1 MGSHLATRIRH
12 AVGCD
17 VDIARLEMVEAT
29 APLLL
34 ACALDDGRV
43 IVDRDGLW
51 PGVLARRDAVEARAE
66 RSYQEQMTEAA
77 QAGLELS
84 CQDRRTQSI
93 TGHRGDRRPSHSE
106 SMEEI
111 DFLPIVKAY
120 PAVSKR
126 HGEVAC
132 IAGVQFTH
140 TDALSH
146 PDVHWVRLFPV
157 PFRDLE
163 DEQQFAKY
171 QPIRVR
177 VESHSSDSRPET
189 RRPDRESIEVT
200 GDTIPAKGD
209 WLGRRPYV
217 EPLMVD
223 SMCAIQ
229 CRQKEDRTS
238 LGLFRPAEILGLDI
252 EDIDVK
258 EEKEELAQ
266 TMARREAQGSLLKGG
281 EIDEK
286 AELLGAL
293 DLIPHRFKLRYRCAD
308 SGCQGHVQSI
318 IDWEILQFYRRERE
332 KPDWEQIVRRRVLE
346 EICAPDRDVALVVG
360 NQHQHENA
368 FLVLGFW
375 WPKRI
380 AEQLGL
386 GELGDIEH

>member
-1 MGSHLATRIRH
+1 MRDKLI
-12 AVGCD
+12 VG
-17 VDIARLEMVEAT
+17 LT
-29 APLLL
+29 
-34 ACALDDGRV
+34 
-43 IVDRDGLW
+43 
-51 PGVLARRDAVEARAE
+51 
-66 RSYQEQMTEAA
+66 
-77 QAGLELS
+77 
-84 CQDRRTQSI
+84 
-93 TGHRGDRRPSHSE
+93 GDRHPSHSE
-106 SMEEI
+106 GVERI
-111 DFLPIVKAY
+111 DFLPVVKAY
-120 PAVSKR
+120 PAVSSK

-132 IAGVQFTH
+132 VAGVEFRH
-140 TDALSH
+140 TDALSR
-146 PDVHWVRLFPV
+146 PEVHWIRLFPV

-171 QPIRVR
+171 QPISVR

-209 WLGRRPYV
+209 WFGRRPYV
-217 EPLMVD
+217 EPLMAD

-229 CRQKEDRTS
+229 RSRKEDRTS

-252 EDIDVK
+252 ESIDVK
-258 EEKEELAQ
+258 EEKEALAE

-293 DLIPHRFKLRYRCAD
+293 DLIPFRFKLKYRCND
-308 SGCQGHVQSI
+308 PGCQKVHAQSI
-318 IDWEILQFYRRERE
+318 VDWELLQFYRRERQR
-332 KPDWEQIVRRRVLE
+332 PDWQQIVRRRVLE
-346 EICAPDRDVALVVG
+346 EICAPDRDVALIVG

-368 FLVLGFW
+368 FLILGFW

-386 GELGDIEH
+386 GELGDVEH